1 VRSWLVDDGVSDPLA
16 RDLVARLRVGE
27 AAALTLAYERHAEA
41 ILRFLVRLCGRR
53 DLAEDLFQETWIR
66 LARHARRLE
75 EGTNLRAWLYAVARN
90 LFRDHAR
97 RAGLDAASLGTLGGW
112 WYLDV
117 PVGPGAPDE
126 TAIAADAARRLER
139 AFARLPANAR
149 EILLLV
155 AAEGFAVDEAARIL
169 EIAPEAARQR
179 LHRARADLARALTRH
194 ARRDSA

>member
-1 VRSWLVDDGVSDPLA
+1 VDDEASDPLA
-16 RDLVARLRVGE
+16 RELVARLREGD
-27 AAALTLAYERHAEA
+27 AAALTLAYEQHAEA
-41 ILRFLVRLCGRR
+41 ILRFLVRLSGRR

-75 EGTNLRAWLYAVARN
+75 EGTHLRAWLYAVARN

-97 RAGLDAASLGTLGGW
+97 WAMLDEASLGTLGAW
-112 WYLDV
+112 WYFA
-117 PVGPGAPDE
+117 GATGRGGPDE

-139 AFARLPANAR
+139 AFGRLPATGR

-155 AAEGFAVDEAARIL
+155 AAEGLAVDEAARLL

-179 LHRARADLARALTRH
+179 LHRARADLARALTREE
-194 ARRDSA
+194 RS